1 MPARFARKRDGTFAV
16 RLVAEEREILRSLPA
31 QLRGVLASGDTDDPG
46 LRRLYPPAFLEDE
59 EASTAFGELTH
70 GDLER
75 QRNDSAD
82 LMASSIDSST
92 LTEEELSAWL
102 AVINDTRLVLGS
114 RLGLTEE
121 TKREDLEGDARAA
134 FMLYRYLTD
143 LTMQI
148 VKALSGVSESG
159 LFKDVMRRQWKE
171 QREQGGG

>member
-1 MPARFARKRDGTFAV
+1 
-16 RLVAEEREILRSLPA
+16 
-31 QLRGVLASGDTDDPG
+31 
-46 LRRLYPPAFLEDE
+46 
-59 EASTAFGELTH
+59 
-70 GDLER
+70 
-75 QRNDSAD
+75 
-82 LMASSIDSST
+82 MASSIDSST

-171 QREQGGG
+171 QREQDGG